1 MRKLIHSV
9 SILFSLICMI
19 TAASAQVPAT
29 VKPGPSGI
37 FIFAGKEI
45 PTGKKLLLYKI
56 ERSEDNT
63 NWKKIAELKTPSSF
77 EAFNQAVEKAKLN
90 FPSQPL
96 PPADKLRQLYQK
108 AIASGNSDSLKGMKL
123 LFPLRVA
130 LGTMY
135 YDTSASKHITYTYRI
150 TAVTPWS
157 EYAQS
162 YLTDTISIPF
172 RPIFDSITFS
182 ESSYNTNSVLI
193 KWKSAGT
200 NPAPLFMVYKFRYGA
215 PSTAR
220 GSTSRYNIND
230 TTYYIYHDTTVG
242 REAGKEMQFFVSP
255 YDFYGNSGLSS
266 QVAVITQDNFNKAT
280 FVKTHIAF
288 KPEQSGVEVCW
299 HFTDPFTVKK
309 VEIFRSESAKTSFG
323 KLAEVSSSDTSYLD
337 QQIWP
342 EKTYYYY
349 VQAVAKAG
357 KRTKQSAVIMAKV
370 PGLAM
375 KTKMNAPILKQVS
388 VVNDN
393 IRLLIEV
400 NDTTTKLLR
409 IFRGTKGGLLT
420 LPNLVKTNNARFIE
434 FIDSTLAPAD
444 RKDIF
449 YAVRNENPG
458 EGISSLSEELPVTT
472 LTLTDD
478 VAYFYAFPSKDK
490 INLYWDDAAI
500 RKGKD
505 TKYILARKNGPAN
518 SKSPLIILAENLTQS
533 SFVDSKALNGN
544 EYTYELRLV
553 DKTGNSN
560 QKSYKV
566 TTTSSK

>member
-1 MRKLIHSV
+1 MRKLIQLIV
-9 SILFSLICMI
+9 FILSLTCMFKG
-19 TAASAQVPAT
+19 ASAQVPAT
-29 VKPGPSGI
+29 VKQGPSGI

-63 NWKKIAELKTPSSF
+63 NWKKIAELKTPSTF
-77 EAFNQAVEKAKLN
+77 ETFNQAVEKAKLD

-108 AIASGNSDSLKGMKL
+108 AISAGNSDSLKGMKL
-123 LFPLRVA
+123 LFPVRVA

-162 YLTDTISIPF
+162 YLTDTISMPF

-266 QVAVITQDNFNKAT
+266 QVAVITQDNFNKGT
-280 FVKTHIAF
+280 FVKNHIAF
-288 KPEQSGVEVCW
+288 TPQQSGVEVCW

-323 KLAEVSSSDTSYLD
+323 KIAELSSSDTSYLD

-342 EKTYYYY
+342 DKTYYYY

-357 KRTKQSAVIMAKV
+357 KRTKQSAVMMAKV

-388 VVNDN
+388 IVNDN

-400 NDTTTKLLR
+400 NDTTSKLLR

-420 LPNLVKTNNARFIE
+420 LPELVKTNNAGFIE
-434 FIDSTLAPAD
+434 FIDSTLPPGN
-444 RKDIF
+444 RKDVF

-458 EGISSLSEELPVTT
+458 EGISSLSEELAVTAI
-472 LTLTDD
+472 TDPD
-478 VAYFYAFPSKDK
+478 EVAYFYAHSSKGK
-490 INLYWDDAAI
+490 VQLYWDDVAG
-500 RKGKD
+500 RKGKY
-505 TKYILARKNGPAN
+505 TKYTLARKNGPAN
-518 SKSPLIILAENLTQS
+518 SKSPLMILAENMTQS
-533 SFVDSKALNGN
+533 SFIDYKAQGGN
-544 EYTYELRLV
+544 EYTYELRLI
-553 DKTGNSN
+553 DNTGDSN
-560 QKSYKV
+560 EKSYKV
-566 TTTSSK
+566 VITSSK